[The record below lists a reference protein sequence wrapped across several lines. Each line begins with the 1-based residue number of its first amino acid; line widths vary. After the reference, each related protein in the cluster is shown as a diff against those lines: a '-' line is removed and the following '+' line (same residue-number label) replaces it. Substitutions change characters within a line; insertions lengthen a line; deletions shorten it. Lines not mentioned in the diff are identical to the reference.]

1 MTYKDIEIM
10 KCDSFYLIAEN
21 IVEEKEIN
29 FIYPA
34 VKKYFDELLEEK
46 EKYNLKDEDLTS
58 FFKSY
63 LERASDFY
71 YDYLIDYDDFSNYD
85 ISKKIKIIYLFLKKE
100 LDKSLKKDI
109 NYKEEEIEEEEITS
123 IESEDITKIDI
134 INQPLEIESLY
145 RMYKRIPKELELYPD
160 YQRNFVW
167 KPRQKSKLIESIL
180 LKIPLPTFYFDT
192 RNEDQWLVID
202 GLQRLTTVFLFMDNE
217 FKLTNLEYLKDLNGA
232 NWKTLDRK
240 YQRKIE
246 KYSLLCNLIRP
257 GTPSTVA
264 SNIFQRINTLGTK
277 LEIQEI
283 RNSMFIGKST
293 KLLGELSKSKE
304 FVNIITEKKVKTYA
318 KRREDY
324 AIILRY
330 LAFKITDYSN
340 YTSNNMPNFLAKTMA
355 MINNMD
361 DLEITSYK
369 NTFLECMK
377 KGLILFEK
385 DHFAKPSKRND
396 ISNPISKTLFE
407 SIGYVLD
414 KYTYEDIEKNNL
426 KLRKK
431 IYELYENK
439 EFILKTSV
447 ATNNI
452 SNVEYRFEKF
462 QELFKEIIG
471 Y

>member
-1 MTYKDIEIM
+1 
-10 KCDSFYLIAEN
+10 
-21 IVEEKEIN
+21 
-29 FIYPA
+29 
-34 VKKYFDELLEEK
+34 
-46 EKYNLKDEDLTS
+46 
-58 FFKSY
+58 
-63 LERASDFY
+63 
-71 YDYLIDYDDFSNYD
+71 
-85 ISKKIKIIYLFLKKE
+85 
-100 LDKSLKKDI
+100 
-109 NYKEEEIEEEEITS
+109 
-123 IESEDITKIDI
+123 
-134 INQPLEIESLY
+134 
-145 RMYKRIPKELELYPD
+145 MYKMEPKELELYPD

-202 GLQRLTTVFLFMDNE
+202 GLQRLTTAFNFMDNE
-217 FKLTNLEYLKDLNGA
+217 FKLTNLEYLRDLNGK

-377 KGLILFEK
+377 KAEILFEK
-385 DHFAKPSKRND
+385 DHFAKPSKRKD

-414 KYTYEDIEKNNL
+414 KYTYEDIEKYHL
-426 KLRKK
+426 ILRKN